1 MRLLLA
7 PFSIALG
14 ILSGLV
20 AKRIFSV
27 VWGMVDE
34 EEPPSPK
41 DRQVP
46 WVKLLAAGAVQGVVF
61 RLTRIFADRGVRR
74 GVLAL
79 TGRWPGEKRPDR
91 A

>member
-1 MRLLLA
+1 MRFVFA
-7 PFSIALG
+7 PFSIVLG
-14 ILSGLV
+14 LLSAMV
-20 AKRIFSV
+20 AKRIFGV

-41 DRQVP
+41 DRRVP
-46 WVKLLAAGAVQGVVF
+46 WPKLVAAGAVQGMVF
-61 RLTRIFADRGVRR
+61 RLTRIVADRGLRR

-79 TGRWPGEKRPDR
+79 TGHWPGEQRPDR

>member
-1 MRLLLA
+1 MRILFAPISIGFGLLSA
-7 PFSIALG
+7 M
-14 ILSGLV
+14 V

-46 WVKLLAAGAVQGVVF
+46 WLKLLAAGAVQGMIF
-61 RLTRIFADRGVRR
+61 RLTRILADRGVRR
-74 GVLAL
+74 GVLAV
-79 TGRWPGEKRPDR
+79 TGRWPGERRPEQ